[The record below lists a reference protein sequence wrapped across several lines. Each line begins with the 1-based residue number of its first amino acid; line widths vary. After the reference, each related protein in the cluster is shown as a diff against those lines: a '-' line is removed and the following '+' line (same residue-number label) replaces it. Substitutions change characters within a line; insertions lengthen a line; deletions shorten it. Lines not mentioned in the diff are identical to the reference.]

1 MGRLAGVLFLTSA
14 GLLLVA
20 LPLSPAKASIPGT
33 VAVAASGIA
42 VGAFAMFAPWDR
54 WPRGTTLVLVA
65 PAFTLI
71 ALGNLYGS
79 RSYTYGVFFLVAF
92 VWIGLA
98 HGPWTSLA
106 VAPFA
111 IVAYLVP
118 FYFLDGNVEVG
129 VSSVAVT
136 IPACVMVGEVLSWG
150 SARLARTE
158 EELLKEREIAQSL
171 KDVDDMK
178 TAFMS
183 AISHELRTPITI
195 CRGHLEV
202 LEPNATRPEIEE
214 TIALVVD
221 ELKRMS
227 RLVDD
232 ITIAVRGDDPS
243 FLRKQP
249 VRIEDL
255 VIRVARKVQPFLNGR
270 LRVEP
275 VEPDAVVEADPDRL
289 EQALVNLLQNA
300 AVHTPDGTPV
310 DLRAVQARKAW
321 MFAVEDHGD
330 GLKSGHEEEAF
341 ERFVHGPASRGSGLG
356 LAVVRSIA
364 RGHGGEAGVENHPGR
379 GATFWILIPR

>member
-14 GLLLVA
+14 GLLLIS
-20 LPLSPAKASIPGT
+20 LPLAAARASIPGT
-33 VAVAASGIA
+33 AAVAASGIA

-54 WPRGTTLVLVA
+54 WPRGTTLVLVV

-71 ALGNLYGS
+71 ALGNLYS
-79 RSYTYGVFFLVAF
+79 ARSYTYGVFFLVAF

-118 FYFLDGNVEVG
+118 FYYLDGNVEVG

-158 EELLKEREIAQSL
+158 EELFKEREIAQSL

-202 LEPNATRPEIEE
+202 LEPNATRPEIQE
-214 TIALVVD
+214 TVALVID
-221 ELKRMS
+221 ELERMS

-243 FLRKQP
+243 FLRKQS
-249 VRIEDL
+249 VEIEDL

-275 VEPDAVVEADPDRL
+275 VERDAVVEADPDRL

-330 GLKSGHEEEAF
+330 GLESGHEEESF

>member
-14 GLLLVA
+14 GLLLIS
-20 LPLSPAKASIPGT
+20 LPLAPENASIPGT

-42 VGAFAMFAPWDR
+42 VGGLAMLAPWDR
-54 WPRGTTLVLVA
+54 FPRGSTLVLVL

-71 ALGNLYGS
+71 ALGNLYAA

-92 VWIGLA
+92 IWIGLA

-111 IVAYLVP
+111 IAAYLIP
-118 FYFLDGNVEVG
+118 FAYLDGNVEVG
-129 VSSVAVT
+129 VGSVAVT

-150 SARLARTE
+150 SARLTRTE
-158 EELLKEREIAQSL
+158 EELRQEREIAQEL
-171 KDVDDMK
+171 KAVDNMK
-178 TAFMS
+178 SAFMS

-202 LEPNATRPEIEE
+202 LEPDAPREEVEE
-214 TIALVVD
+214 TIALVID
-221 ELKRMS
+221 ELERMS

-249 VRIEDL
+249 VEIEEL
-255 VIRVARKVQPFLNGR
+255 VIRVSRKVQPLLNGR

-275 VEPDAVVEADPDRL
+275 VEPDAIVEADPDRL

-300 AVHTPDGTPV
+300 AVHTPDGSPV
-310 DLRAVQARKAW
+310 DLRAVRARKAW

-330 GLKSGHEEEAF
+330 GLESGREEEAF